1 VSTILKA
8 LQRLEDE
15 KSSGKDRSLNEQVVA
30 RRSGGVAKSRWA
42 VIGIALLSGIAVGST
57 ALFFWPDGGTPAANG
72 VAEADQPVVASG
84 ITHSEPGKRV
94 PESPA
99 KSLGTADAA
108 GTKLRERAAN
118 RAAAPE
124 MPMVEVVQRL
134 EAEPPE
140 EPVVAEPSA
149 SRPDGPGT
157 KRPGDRR
164 RAASQRARER
174 LDTRPSDRA
183 NPRPAAA
190 VSKRVPDPQVAAQPI
205 VIAAVDPIE
214 SAGDT
219 TTPPVDTTTPPVER
233 AAVIADP
240 PLGVAEPSE
249 PLSAST
255 TSSAPPT
262 RDRKVIHRAEI
273 PLISVGKTIW
283 HPDADRR
290 LAIVELTES
299 GEELRLKEGDAVGP
313 LVIDTIRPSGVLFVH
328 DGVQVEYRVGQ

>member
-1 VSTILKA
+1 MSTILKA

-30 RRSGGVAKSRWA
+30 RRSGAVAKSRWA
-42 VIGIALLSGIAVGST
+42 VIGIALLSGVAVGST
-57 ALFFWPDGGTPAANG
+57 ALYFWPDGGASAANV

-84 ITHSEPGKRV
+84 ATQSESGKLV

-99 KSLGTADAA
+99 KPLGTAEAA
-108 GTKLRERAAN
+108 RTMRRERAAN

-124 MPMVEVVQRL
+124 LPLVEVVERL
-134 EAEPPE
+134 DWNPPA
-140 EPVVAEPSA
+140 EPVVAESSA
-149 SRPDGPGT
+149 SEPDAPGT

-164 RAASQRARER
+164 RAASQRAQEH
-174 LDTRPSDRA
+174 LDTKPGERA

-190 VSKRVPDPQVAAQPI
+190 ALKRVPDPQVATPPI
-205 VIAAVDPIE
+205 VIAAADPIE
-214 SAGDT
+214 SVGDT
-219 TTPPVDTTTPPVER
+219 TTPPVEQ
-233 AAVIADP
+233 AAVIPDP

-255 TSSAPPT
+255 PSSAPPT
-262 RDRKVIHRAEI
+262 RDRKVIRRAEI
-273 PLISVGKTIW
+273 PLLSIDKTIW

-313 LVIDTIRPSGVLFVH
+313 LVIKSIRPSGVLFVH
-328 DGVQVEYRVGQ
+328 DGVQIEYRVGQ